1 MELIEQLLLGLALAM
16 DAFAISIC
24 LGLSSQEKNK
34 TAIEAGLWFGGAQAL
49 MTLIGYLLGA
59 SFRIYIESIDH
70 WIAFFLFLF
79 IGVSMIR
86 ESIESKKQ
94 GDSCERRSQSVF
106 LLAIATSIDALA
118 VGVSISIVTQNF
130 VSPVII
136 IGIVTLVLSIIGVS
150 AGNTIGARRK
160 FIAELAGG
168 IILILIGIK
177 ILAEGFIG

>member
-70 WIAFFLFLF
+70 WIAFFLLY
-79 IGVSMIR
+79 
-86 ESIESKKQ
+86 
-94 GDSCERRSQSVF
+94 
-106 LLAIATSIDALA
+106 LLAWAWLESL
-118 VGVSISIVTQNF
+118 
-130 VSPVII
+130 
-136 IGIVTLVLSIIGVS
+136 
-150 AGNTIGARRK
+150 
-160 FIAELAGG
+160 
-168 IILILIGIK
+168 
-177 ILAEGFIG
+177 